1 MRHLKT
7 VLLFVAAAWFVAGP
21 AWAQTAAKPDDKQA
35 QAMFDAMRKDL
46 RKEKQSYVDQAM
58 NLDAA
63 QKSQFWAIYKDYQTA
78 LDKIWDMR
86 YENIKKYADTIDN
99 MTDPVAD
106 QLAVKMMDL
115 ESQRSALRKKYYAAI
130 KEKMG
135 ARTAA
140 RFLQVETTLAYLID
154 LQLAADIPII
164 Q

>member
-1 MRHLKT
+1 MRHFQG
-7 VLLFVAAAWFVAGP
+7 VLLFVAAAWFATGP
-21 AWAQTAAKPDDKQA
+21 AWAQTAAKLDDKQA

-46 RKEKQSYVDQAM
+46 RKEKQAYVDQAM

-63 QKSQFWAIYKDYQTA
+63 QKSQFWGIYKDYQAA

-86 YENIKKYADTIDN
+86 FENIKKYADTIDN

-115 ESQRSALRKKYYAAI
+115 ESQRAALRKKYYTAI

-154 LQLAADIPII
+154 LQLAADIPVI